1 MRPSKTQGP
10 LRKTLELYT
19 KDLFLAVAV
28 TVLKLVR
35 YDHLYHKWTDIHK
48 ARDAAGH
55 PMLHRTDHCNK
66 KQRTIPQMSIVPRLN
81 ALNND

>member
-55 PMLHRTDHCNK
+55 RVC
-66 KQRTIPQMSIVPRLN
+66 
-81 ALNND
+81 